1 MILIYL
7 FLLYLFIFIVFPY
20 RTLQITLRLIGNI
33 IFNKKTIGYNIP
45 KKGGALLISNHVSHI
60 DFMLIALATKR
71 KVHFVMYDTIYYHK
85 AIHWLLKR
93 LNMIPIAPRAMKNNL
108 DDFNQR
114 CAKIINNGGIVA
126 IYPEGTVSRNGH
138 ILKFKKGM
146 EHIAKNLNAPIIPMH
161 LYGVNGSP
169 FTYSVE
175 EGKFN
180 SFSLFRLRKKIYI
193 NIGKPLP
200 KNTSSFI
207 ARQKVLE
214 LEAESAYYFHSNKKN
229 NLAKLIFNQ
238 ANSSSLFLDNN
249 NKVTPNDL
257 KKDVLNLTLFYKEKL
272 KNKETVILTVSDE
285 LLFVKSVLALSILGK
300 TIVVVSPQESN
311 NNALLIK
318 QKSNTDTYI
327 TDHNLFTLHSSKRI
341 NISGINDKLN
351 FTFLTFL
358 STLKFRFSPKTDSSI
373 LFPNFKQ
380 SEVILDHLSLTNT
393 NAFIQSVSST
403 HKINSYG
410 KVLNLKDIYS
420 PIGFLT
426 KVALPM
432 TVNLKLFLNTFQKE
446 NLLLQQADTLIGEKQ
461 QIEKLFNLAKKENW
475 QTIKTIIVDGELE
488 TNCQAFFKEQKI
500 QIYKASG
507 IEGIVG
513 LLSINTPN
521 YKGIDIAG
529 HTLIQDGN
537 SPDTCGRPIQ
547 GLALKIVNP
556 NDYSKTLEAEELGT
570 VLIKGA
576 LVMQSFKT
584 SPLAWVD
591 SRLTGSIDENGY
603 LTLKENNQI

>member
-1 MILIYL
+1 MIIVYL
-7 FLLYLFIFIVFPY
+7 FLLYLLVFIVFPY
-20 RTLQITLRLIGNI
+20 RTLQVTVRIIGNV

-60 DFMLIALATKR
+60 DFMLVALATKR

-93 LNMIPIAPRAMKNNL
+93 LNMIPIAPRAKKNNL
-108 DDFNQR
+108 ADFNQR

-138 ILKFKKGM
+138 ILKFRKGM

-193 NIGKPLP
+193 NIGKPLS
-200 KNTSSFI
+200 KDTSSFI

-229 NLAKLIFNQ
+229 NLSKLILNQ
-238 ANSSSLFLDNN
+238 ANSTSLFIDDNTSVSP
-249 NKVTPNDL
+249 KDL
-257 KKDVLNLTLFYKEKL
+257 KKEVLNLTLFYKDKL
-272 KNKETVILTVSDE
+272 KNKKTVILTISNE

-300 TIVVVSPQESN
+300 TIVIVSPKESA

-318 QKSNTDTYI
+318 QKSNSDTYI
-327 TDHNLFTLHSSKRI
+327 TDHNLFTLHSLKKIDLST
-341 NISGINDKLN
+341 ISDKEKYSSLS
-351 FTFLTFL
+351 FLA
-358 STLKFRFSPKTDSSI
+358 TLKFRFSKKNDSVI

-380 SEVILDHLSLTNT
+380 TEATLDQLSLTNV
-393 NAFIQSVSST
+393 NAFIQSVTST

-426 KVALPM
+426 KVALPIAS
-432 TVNLKLFLNTFQKE
+432 NLNIFLNTFQKE
-446 NLLLQQADTLIGEKQ
+446 NLFLQQADTLIGEKQ
-461 QIEKLFNLAKKENW
+461 QVEELYAKTQKENW
-475 QTIKTIIVDGELE
+475 KNLKTIIVDGELN
-488 TNCQAFFKEQKI
+488 TNCQNFFKKEDIK
-500 QIYKASG
+500 IYKASG
-507 IEGIVG
+507 IDGVVG

-521 YKGIDIAG
+521 YEGIDIAG

-537 SPDTCGRPIQ
+537 SPKTYGRPIQ
-547 GLALKIVNP
+547 GLALKIVDS
-556 NDYSKTLEAEELGT
+556 NDYSKTLEADNLGV

-576 LVMQSFKT
+576 LVMQSYNS
-584 SPLAWVD
+584 SPLEWID
-591 SRLTGSIDENGY
+591 SKLMGSIDENGY
-603 LTLKENNQI
+603 LTLQDD